1 MELSNW
7 FSLVL
12 GKLTRWWVHF
22 IKMLPN
28 LALAI
33 LVLLIFYLLGKLI
46 KKIFFRIAH
55 RSSGKQAI
63 AGYVATLINLL
74 CVFVG
79 IFIALNILKLDSAV
93 TSILAGASII
103 GLALGFAFQDLTSN
117 FISGAYIA
125 FRKPFEVED
134 LIETN
139 GFIGTVEEINL
150 RSTTIRTF
158 AGLHVLLPNKEIF
171 QKPIINYSRT
181 AERKI
186 EVVFLIP
193 QKVNLIETKEKVV
206 AALQKLTYLNKERPA
221 EFYFAGTDGANL
233 KAEISVWIHNH
244 QAPGFQAARHEV
256 LQIVIDEFKKMG
268 VIKPEEK
275 HTS

>member
-12 GKLTRWWVHF
+12 GKLSRWWVHF

-33 LVLLIFYLLGKLI
+33 VVLLVFYLIGKLI
-46 KKIFFRIAH
+46 KRIFFKIAH
-55 RSSGKQAI
+55 RSSGKHAI

-74 CVFVG
+74 CVFIGV
-79 IFIALNILKLDSAV
+79 FIALNILKLDSAV

-171 QKPIINYSRT
+171 QKAIINYSRT

-186 EVVFLIP
+186 EVIFLIP
-193 QKVNLIETKEKVV
+193 QKVNLSEAKERVV
-206 AALQKLTYLNKERPA
+206 SELKKLPYLNKERSV
-221 EFYFAGTDGANL
+221 EFYYAGVDGLNL
-233 KAEISVWIHNH
+233 KVEISVWIHNH
-244 QAPGFQAARHEV
+244 QAPGFQTARHEV
-256 LQIVIDEFKKMG
+256 LEIVVDQLKQIG
-268 VIKPEEK
+268 VINP
-275 HTS
+275 